1 MTPNV
6 KLVKEL
12 TDEEL
17 EKRIQEFNYD
27 LSNELLVRFKTVK
40 AELTVTKVQLERAVK
55 EAVISDK
62 AIDDYKRLNR
72 EIIDDYVNQLERL
85 VEAESRLAYYEGDDE

>member
-6 KLVKEL
+6 MVQNL

-17 EKRIQEFNYD
+17 EKELYK
-27 LSNELLVRFKTVK
+27 LSFEAATEILRRFKTIK
-40 AELTVTKVQLERAVK
+40 TDLAETKTQLNRAVK
-55 EAVISDK
+55 EATISDK
-62 AIDDYKRLNR
+62 IVEDFKKLNRELIDDYT
-72 EIIDDYVNQLERL
+72 NQLERL